1 MMAGLLLSSRWHE
14 HLARVSA
21 GHMARVP
28 RFNRAG
34 GPSRSKC
41 GLDLNHL
48 LAGARHATGGKQ
60 VSRLRALQLVLAKH
74 KVLLSTTGIAVLLL
88 LGGLLVFGRSNKPA
102 EAAPRPLEVEVIPV
116 QQNNV
121 PIYKEWIGTTDGMV
135 NAEIKAQVTGYL
147 LRQDFKEG
155 SLVKKGQL
163 LFEIDPR
170 PFQAAVD
177 QANGQV
183 AQFQGQLEQA
193 TSQVLQAE
201 AQLAQANSQLTQAQ
215 AQLAQA
221 EANQVKTQLDVDR
234 YKPLAE
240 QKAVTQQEYDNA
252 VQANVASKAQVDAA
266 RAGIEAAKAQ
276 LAHAKAQVTTAKAGV
291 STAKGQLEN
300 AKATVNTALLNLGF
314 TRITAPIDGIVG
326 IAQAQVGN
334 LVSTTSGPLTTVST
348 VDPIKV
354 YFTLSEQEYL
364 NYTRPSLHDAEQS
377 GALDRLVLELVLAD
391 GTTYPDKGRFFFA
404 DREVDPKTGAIR
416 MAGVFPNTGNLL
428 RPGQYGRVRAVTSVK
443 EEALLVP
450 QRAVS
455 ELQGTYQVAV
465 VGPENKVSI
474 RPVKLGE
481 KSGSLWVV
489 EEGVNAG
496 ESIVAEGTL
505 KVRPGMT
512 VTPKPFVAAAKVN

>member
-1 MMAGLLLSSRWHE
+1 M
-14 HLARVSA
+14 
-21 GHMARVP
+21 
-28 RFNRAG
+28 
-34 GPSRSKC
+34 K
-41 GLDLNHL
+41 
-48 LAGARHATGGKQ
+48 
-60 VSRLRALQLVLAKH
+60 RLRALQLLLAQH
-74 KVLLSTTGIAVLLL
+74 KVLFSAAGVAVLLVAA
-88 LGGLLVFGRSNKPA
+88 GLLVFARSNKPA
-102 EAAPRPLEVEVIPV
+102 EAAPKPLEVEVISV

-121 PIYKEWIGTTDGMV
+121 PVYKDWIGTTDGMV

-170 PFQAAVD
+170 PFQATVD

-193 TSQVLQAE
+193 TSQVVQAE
-201 AQLAQANSQLTQAQ
+201 AQLAQANSQLSQAQ
-215 AQLAQA
+215 AQLKQA
-221 EANQVKTQLDVDR
+221 EANQIKTQLDVDR
-234 YKPLAE
+234 YRPLVE

-252 VQANVASKAQVDAA
+252 VQANVASKAQVDVA
-266 RAGIEAAKAQ
+266 RAGIEAARAQ
-276 LAHAKAQVTTAKAGV
+276 LAHAKAQVSTAKAGI
-291 STAKGQLEN
+291 SAAKGQLEN
-300 AKATVNTALLNLGF
+300 AKATVNTAVLNLGF

-334 LVSTTSGPLTTVST
+334 LVSTTSGPLTTIST

-364 NYTRPSLHDAEQS
+364 NYTRPSVQGAQEN
-377 GALDRLVLELVLAD
+377 GALDQLELQLVLAD
-391 GTTYPDKGRFFFA
+391 GTTYPEKGKFYFA

-416 MAGVFPNTGNLL
+416 LAGVFPNAGNML

-450 QRAVS
+450 QRAVT

-465 VGPENKVSI
+465 IGPDNTVGI
-474 RPVKLGE
+474 RPVKLSE

-489 EEGVNAG
+489 EDGLKAG

-512 VTPKPFVAAAKVN
+512 VSPKPFVAVSSSK